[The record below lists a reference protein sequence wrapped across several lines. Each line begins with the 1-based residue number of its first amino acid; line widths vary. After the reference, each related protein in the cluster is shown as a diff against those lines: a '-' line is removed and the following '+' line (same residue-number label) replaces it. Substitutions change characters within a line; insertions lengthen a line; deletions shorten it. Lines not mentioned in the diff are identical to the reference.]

1 MQSRLR
7 PIGANGEGFA
17 ARFLLARRD
26 MGYPAVTQ
34 GLEDNPMTVWVSE
47 DEKEAMVTALI
58 DKLGRLPPPRVLV
71 SATSQED
78 VFKLKMELETLETAS
93 RTANASERN
102 AKYMLWAT
110 VAAAASA
117 VASFLAVIVP
127 LLIKH

>member
-34 GLEDNPMTVWVSE
+34 GLEDNPMTVWLSE

-58 DKLGRLPPPRVLV
+58 DKLGRLPPQGTCIRYLTRRCVQV
-71 SATSQED
+71 KDGA
-78 VFKLKMELETLETAS
+78 
-93 RTANASERN
+93 
-102 AKYMLWAT
+102 
-110 VAAAASA
+110 
-117 VASFLAVIVP
+117 
-127 LLIKH
+127 